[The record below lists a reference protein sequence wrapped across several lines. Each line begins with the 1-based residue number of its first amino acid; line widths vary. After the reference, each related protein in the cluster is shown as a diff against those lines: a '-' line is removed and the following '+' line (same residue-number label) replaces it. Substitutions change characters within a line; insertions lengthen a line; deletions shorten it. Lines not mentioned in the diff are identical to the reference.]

1 MTRGGQKRSF
11 NQQLSP
17 SLSSDNE
24 KGEESPYLT
33 YQSRFSQSN
42 KPVPAKKPL
51 AVIKPAPTASQ
62 AKKPSPAK
70 KPAPRVS
77 PSKEPAPMASHT
89 KKPAPIVSPAKE
101 PAPRSSRI
109 TPASNDP
116 QKPAPIV
123 SPVKESAPIVSPVKE
138 PAPMAS
144 HTKKPAPIAS
154 PSKEPAPIVS
164 PAKKSAPRSSR
175 ITPASNDHHKPI
187 KRRNLVFRE
196 IKRLQKSYKLL
207 LPSLPFSRLVKQ
219 ILWAWTDPI
228 SYRMT
233 VGAIYALRTAFECY
247 INIIMKDC
255 SIMAAHGKRKTI
267 TARDIAFH
275 QYIKPFYL
283 PRY

>member
-1 MTRGGQKRSF
+1 MKRGGQKRSF

-24 KGEESPYLT
+24 EGEESPYLT
-33 YQSRFSQSN
+33 YQI
-42 KPVPAKKPL
+42 PAKKPL
-51 AVIKPAPTASQ
+51 AVIKPAPTASH

-77 PSKEPAPMASHT
+77 PTKEPAPMASHT
-89 KKPAPIVSPAKE
+89 KKPAPMVSPAKE

-123 SPVKESAPIVSPVKE
+123 SPAKE

-144 HTKKPAPIAS
+144 HTKKPAPMVS
-154 PSKEPAPIVS
+154 PAKEPAPIFS
-164 PAKKSAPRSSR
+164 PPKKPAPRSSR
-175 ITPASNDHHKPI
+175 ITPASNDHQKPI
-187 KRRNLVFRE
+187 KRRNLVLRE
-196 IKRLQKSYKLL
+196 IKRLQKSDKLL
-207 LPSLPFSRLVKQ
+207 
-219 ILWAWTDPI
+219 
-228 SYRMT
+228 MT
-233 VGAIYALRTAFECY
+233 VGAIYALRTAIGCY

-267 TARDIAFH
+267 TSRDIAFH